1 MIQMRRF
8 VFLHLLILISYAG
21 NTQTL
26 GGNAVFS
33 FLKLPNSPQL
43 TALGGVNL
51 TNQNN
56 DISLAFNNP
65 ALLRDSM
72 HSQMIAVFNSLPAGI
87 KNLHNLSK

>member
-1 MIQMRRF
+1 MKRTII
-8 VFLHLLILISYAG
+8 FLLYFFLFFFSLNA
-21 NTQTL
+21 QTL
-26 GGNAVFS
+26 GGNAVFN

-43 TALGGVNL
+43 TALGGINL

-72 HSQMIAVFNSLPAGI
+72 HSQMTAVFNSMPAGI
-87 KNLHNLSK
+87 KNLHWMLV